1 MLRGRQNLPSYKFR
15 DQIIDAVEKN
25 QVVII
30 CGETGCGK
38 STQTGQFLLEHLVST
53 GRGGRCN
60 MICTQPRRISA
71 ISLAERVAAERA
83 EAVGESIGY
92 SIRGENVRSP
102 STRLIFATTG
112 ILLRM
117 LQGDP
122 SLAKVT
128 HVIVDEVHERSV
140 DSDFLLVILRDLVAK
155 RPDFRLVLMSATIDS
170 ETFSGYF
177 GGAPVLQIP
186 GFTHPVTDLYL
197 EDVLRL
203 TKYVP
208 ETRRA
213 RIVQKSDSSN
223 TKEEIEALR
232 TSYESMSLEPKAV
245 TWLLKESAFDAV
257 DYNLVAA
264 TVKYIH
270 ETNQGD
276 DGAVLVFLQEAVD
289 GVECLPLHAQL
300 SSKEQGLVFRRVKK
314 GLRKVVV
321 ATNVAETSIT
331 IDDCVFVID
340 AGRVK
345 GVNAIRKLDLCL
357 VDTLASRA
365 SCKQRRGRAGRVRP
379 GTCYKLFTRNL
390 EQTQMASHAV
400 PEILRVPLEQLCLS
414 LKAMGVDDVRC
425 SLGKQFQPQASKT
438 SMHMASLPVDLRIGK
453 MLVYGAI
460 FGCLGSVLTVAAILS
475 NKSPFMAPSDRR
487 DEAKE
492 RRKTF
497 MWDKSDLLTD
507 CRAYDGWVE
516 ASGKGKRAEAE
527 FCETNFLSMATFTA
541 ISDSR
546 KQYLDTLV
554 DIGFVNGEEAKLTL
568 SGGGKYNL
576 YSKDSRIVKAAIA
589 AGLYPQIV
597 SIKHP
602 DITYVETAHGAVER
616 EPLPHELEFMTE
628 NDGRVSLH
636 PSSVLAEIGKF
647 EDLSWYSK
655 VFVRDGTMIS
665 PWPVLMFGGD
675 LEVDHEARTV
685 GVEGVAVL
693 VGGLRRLL
701 DRVLEKKIREPGL
714 DVLRQMWGQCWCVC
728 FVKSR

>member
-1 MLRGRQNLPSYKFR
+1 MRYEN
-15 DQIIDAVEKN
+15 
-25 QVVII
+25 
-30 CGETGCGK
+30 
-38 STQTGQFLLEHLVST
+38 ST
-53 GRGGRCN
+53 
-60 MICTQPRRISA
+60 
-71 ISLAERVAAERA
+71 
-83 EAVGESIGY
+83 
-92 SIRGENVRSP
+92 
-102 STRLIFATTG
+102 
-112 ILLRM
+112 
-117 LQGDP
+117 
-122 SLAKVT
+122 
-128 HVIVDEVHERSV
+128 
-140 DSDFLLVILRDLVAK
+140 
-155 RPDFRLVLMSATIDS
+155 
-170 ETFSGYF
+170 
-177 GGAPVLQIP
+177 
-186 GFTHPVTDLYL
+186 
-197 EDVLRL
+197 
-203 TKYVP
+203 
-208 ETRRA
+208 
-213 RIVQKSDSSN
+213 
-223 TKEEIEALR
+223 
-232 TSYESMSLEPKAV
+232 
-245 TWLLKESAFDAV
+245 
-257 DYNLVAA
+257 
-264 TVKYIH
+264 
-270 ETNQGD
+270 
-276 DGAVLVFLQEAVD
+276 
-289 GVECLPLHAQL
+289 
-300 SSKEQGLVFRRVKK
+300 
-314 GLRKVVV
+314 
-321 ATNVAETSIT
+321 
-331 IDDCVFVID
+331 
-340 AGRVK
+340 
-345 GVNAIRKLDLCL
+345 LCL

-365 SCKQRRGRAGRVRP
+365 SCKQRRGRAGRIRP

-414 LKAMGVDDVRC
+414 LKAMGVDDVKTF
-425 SLGKQFQPQASKT
+425 LGKAISAPSEQNVDGAVRVLRDLRAVDKVTDKLTPLGK
-438 SMHMASLPVDLRIGK
+438 HMASLPVDLRIGK

-507 CRAYDGWVE
+507 CRAYEGWAE

-527 FCETNFLSMATFTA
+527 FCETVRRQVSFAKLTDPQNFLSMATLTA

-568 SGGGKYNL
+568 SGGGKYNM

-602 DITYVETAHGAVER
+602 DVTYVETANGAVER

-647 EDLSWYSK
+647 EDLLLVYHQKMQTSK

-685 GVEGVAVL
+685 GVEGGVRFQAFPRVAVL

-701 DRVLEKKIREPGL
+701 DRVLEKKIREPRL
-714 DVLRQMWGQCWCVC
+714 DVLATDVGAVLVRLFCE
-728 FVKSR
+728 K

>member
-1 MLRGRQNLPSYKFR
+1 
-15 DQIIDAVEKN
+15 
-25 QVVII
+25 
-30 CGETGCGK
+30 
-38 STQTGQFLLEHLVST
+38 
-53 GRGGRCN
+53 

-155 RPDFRLVLMSATIDS
+155 RADFRLVLMSATIDS

-213 RIVQKSDSSN
+213 RIVQKSDSAN

-257 DYNLVAA
+257 DYSLVAA

-276 DGAVLVFLQEAVD
+276 DGAVLVFLQGAMEIKRCIDAIREAVD

-300 SSKEQGLVFRRVKK
+300 SPKEQGLVFRRVKK

-345 GVNAIRKLDLCL
+345 EMRYENSTLCL

-390 EQTQMASHAV
+390 EQTHMASHAV

-414 LKAMGVDDVRC
+414 LKAMGVDDVKMF
-425 SLGKQFQPQASKT
+425 LGKAISAPSEQNVDGAVRVLRDLRAVDTVTDKLTPLGK
-438 SMHMASLPVDLRIGK
+438 HMASLPVDLRIGK

-460 FGCLGSVLTVAAILS
+460 LGCLGSVLTVAAILS

-527 FCETNFLSMATFTA
+527 FCETNFLSMATLTA

-568 SGGGKYNL
+568 SGGGKYNM

-616 EPLPHELEFMTE
+616 EPLPHELEFTTE
-628 NDGRVSLH
+628 NNGRVSLH

-647 EDLSWYSK
+647 EDLLLVYHQKMQTSK

-675 LEVDHEARTV
+675 LQVDHEARTV
-685 GVEGVAVL
+685 GVEGGARFQAFPRVAVL

-714 DVLRQMWGQCWCVC
+714 DVLATDVGAVLVRLFCE
-728 FVKSR
+728 K

>member
-232 TSYESMSLEPKAV
+232 TSYESMALEPKAV

-257 DYNLVAA
+257 DYSLVAA
-264 TVKYIH
+264 T
-270 ETNQGD
+270 GD
-276 DGAVLVFLQEAVD
+276 DGAVLVFLQGAMEIKRCIDAIREAVD

-300 SSKEQGLVFRRVKK
+300 SPKEQGLVFRRVKK

-340 AGRVK
+340 AGHVK
-345 GVNAIRKLDLCL
+345 EMRYENSTLCL

-390 EQTQMASHAV
+390 EQTHMASHAV

-414 LKAMGVDDVRC
+414 LKAMAISAPSEQNVDGAVRVLRDLRAVDTVTDKLTP
-425 SLGKQFQPQASKT
+425 LGK
-438 SMHMASLPVDLRIGK
+438 HMASLPVDLRIGK

-497 MWDKSDLLTD
+497 MWDKK
-507 CRAYDGWVE
+507 

-527 FCETNFLSMATFTA
+527 FCETNFLSMATLTA

-568 SGGGKYNL
+568 SGGGKL
-576 YSKDSRIVKAAIA
+576 PSP

-602 DITYVETAHGAVER
+602 DVTYVETAHGFPR
-616 EPLPHELEFMTE
+616 
-628 NDGRVSLH
+628 
-636 PSSVLAEIGKF
+636 
-647 EDLSWYSK
+647 
-655 VFVRDGTMIS
+655 
-665 PWPVLMFGGD
+665 
-675 LEVDHEARTV
+675 
-685 GVEGVAVL
+685 VAVL

-714 DVLRQMWGQCWCVC
+714 DVWRQMWGQCWCVC